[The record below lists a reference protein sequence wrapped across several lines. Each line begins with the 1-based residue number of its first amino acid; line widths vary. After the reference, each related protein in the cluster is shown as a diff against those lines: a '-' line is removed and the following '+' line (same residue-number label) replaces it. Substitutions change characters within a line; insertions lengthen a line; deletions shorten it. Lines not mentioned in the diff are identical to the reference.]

1 MSMLTID
8 EATRRLPFSGPSLR
22 HRIAKGEL
30 VATRIAGRIYLSEA
44 ELREKFGI
52 LFRAS

>member
-22 HRIAKGEL
+22 HRITKGEL
-30 VATRIAGRIYLSEA
+30 TPTRIAGRIYLSED
-44 ELREKFGI
+44 ELRQKFGA
-52 LFRAS
+52 LFRSV